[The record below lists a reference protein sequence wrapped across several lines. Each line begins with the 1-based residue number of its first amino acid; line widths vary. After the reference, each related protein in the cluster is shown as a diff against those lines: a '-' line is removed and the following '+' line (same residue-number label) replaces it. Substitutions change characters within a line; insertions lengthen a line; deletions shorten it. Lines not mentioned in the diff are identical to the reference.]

1 MTRRHPR
8 RVMRPHPWRGEGGT
22 TLTVTPAPTVDERPS
37 SRAIARTVLIVV
49 LCVFAVYLLYL
60 LRTPIVYV
68 VLAAFIAACVSGPV
82 NVLSRHMRR
91 GFAIAI
97 VYVGIAVV
105 PALVCIVLV
114 RPVVEQT
121 VKLVNNLP
129 AYVQDLNDEIQ
140 KNEQLRKLDED
151 YDLTGKLDQLAKDL
165 VGSIGDA
172 AGALVDI
179 GAGLVGSL
187 FAGVTILVLSMFML
201 ARGQIWRDA
210 FLRLRPPREAEAWR
224 RASDRIADA
233 VASYVG
239 GALFQ
244 ATVAGIAA
252 WLMLVILGIPSP
264 LPLALIIALLDLIP
278 MIGATIGAV
287 IVGVVVLF
295 AGSTLDVVIWAL
307 FAIAYQQF
315 ENYVVQPRI
324 QSKAVS
330 LDPFIVVIA
339 ALVGGTLL
347 GVLGALLAIP
357 GAATIQIALREYLG
371 YKGMLPQRVDT
382 DDAIPAA

>member
-1 MTRRHPR
+1 
-8 RVMRPHPWRGEGGT
+8 MRPHPWRGEGGT
-22 TLTVTPAPTVDERPS
+22 TVTVTPAPTVDERPS
-37 SRAIARTVLIVV
+37 SRAIARTVFIVV

-60 LRTPIVYV
+60 LRTPVVYV
-68 VLAAFIAACVSGPV
+68 ILAAFIAACVSGPV

-91 GFAIAI
+91 GFAITI
-97 VYVGIAVV
+97 VYLAILVV
-105 PALVCIVLV
+105 PALIFIALV

-140 KNEQLRKLDED
+140 SNDQLRKLDED

-165 VGSIGDA
+165 VSSIGDA

-179 GAGLVGSL
+179 GAGLVSSL

-210 FLRLRPPREAEAWR
+210 FLRLRPSREAEAWR

-233 VASYVG
+233 VASYVA

-330 LDPFIVVIA
+330 IDPFIVVIA

-357 GAATIQIALREYLG
+357 GAATIQIALREYFD
-371 YKGMLPQRVDT
+371 YKGMLPKRADT
-382 DDAIPAA
+382 DAVIPAA